1 MKFKDMYESTTIT
14 RRSNEEINRNFY
26 NNQMYELVETT
37 TNYFENKNYEQM
49 EVLESS
55 KSLVKLEEKE
65 YMNKMI
71 STTTVKTTSATTT
84 STNEELLTLFDNVI
98 YDVCNLNEE
107 EPTAVNKA
115 NDAESSSSAQ
125 HKIKSSFEKLFF
137 SKIKTFKR

>member
-1 MKFKDMYESTTIT
+1 MKFKDIYESTTIT
-14 RRSNEEINRNFY
+14 RSNEEINRNFY

-71 STTTVKTTSATTT
+71 STTTVKTTSVTTT

-107 EPTAVNKA
+107 EPAAVNK
-115 NDAESSSSAQ
+115 AESSSSAQ

-137 SKIKTFKR
+137 SKIRTFKR